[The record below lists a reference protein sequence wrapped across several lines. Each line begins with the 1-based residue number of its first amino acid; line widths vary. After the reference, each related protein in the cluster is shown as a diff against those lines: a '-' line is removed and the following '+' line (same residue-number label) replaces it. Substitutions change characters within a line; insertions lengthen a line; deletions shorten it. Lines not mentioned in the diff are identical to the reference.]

1 MTAVSPAVELLEP
14 RADVLHLA
22 PAFGVYVHI
31 PYCISR
37 CPYCDF
43 NTYVGIEDT
52 APEYVDALLR
62 EARSWAVRAGTREA
76 GSIFVGGGTP
86 SLLDPSLM
94 RKLLDGLRA
103 TFLVNRDAEIT
114 IEANPETVDV
124 ERLRGFRGAGVNRI
138 SFGAQSFRPDV
149 LATLGRAHTAE
160 RTEAAVREARA
171 AGFDNLNLD
180 LIYGTPGE
188 SFEDW
193 RMSLERA
200 IALGPEHLS
209 AYALTI
215 EEGTAFGAAVASGRM
230 PAPDDD
236 DMAAKYE
243 LALDLLAEAGY
254 EHYEISNWAKPGRA
268 CRHNLVYWTQGEYA
282 GLGAGAHGHLDAA
295 RVWNEKVP
303 RTYIE
308 RAPYAQAGEER
319 LAEAARHDEW
329 LQLRL
334 RLIAGL
340 DVAHASVK
348 LGRDLSPSIADLEQA
363 GLVTR
368 GGGVARL
375 TRRGL
380 LLQSEVAL
388 RLT

>member
-1 MTAVSPAVELLEP
+1 MTAVSPVVDSLEP
-14 RADVLHLA
+14 RADVVHLA
-22 PAFGVYVHI
+22 PAFGIYVHI

-62 EARSWAVRAGTREA
+62 EAGAWAERAGAREA
-76 GSIFVGGGTP
+76 GSIFIGGGTP
-86 SLLDPSLM
+86 SLLDPTLM

-103 TFLVNRDAEIT
+103 TFPVSSAAEIT

-124 ERLRGFRGAGVNRI
+124 ERLSGFRAAGVNRI
-138 SFGAQSFRPDV
+138 SFGAQSFRADV

-160 RTEAAVREARA
+160 RTEVAVREARE

-188 SFEDW
+188 SFDDW
-193 RMSLERA
+193 RMSMEKA
-200 IALGPEHLS
+200 IALEPEHIS

-215 EEGTAFGAAVASGRM
+215 EEGTAFGADVASGRM

-236 DMAAKYE
+236 DQAAKYE
-243 LALDLLAEAGY
+243 LALGLLAAAGY

-268 CRHNLVYWTQGEYA
+268 CRHNLLYWNQGEYA

-295 RVWNEKVP
+295 RVWNEKAP

-308 RAPYAQAGEER
+308 RAPDARAGEER

-334 RLIAGL
+334 RLVAGL
-340 DVAHASVK
+340 DIDEASRRT
-348 LGRDLSPSIADLEQA
+348 GRDLSPALEHLERA
-363 GLVTR
+363 GLVALAN
-368 GGGVARL
+368 GVAKL

-388 RLT
+388 RMT

>member
-1 MTAVSPAVELLEP
+1 MTPLTGTTERLEP
-14 RADVLHLA
+14 RADVAQLA

-52 APEYVDALLR
+52 APDYVDALLR
-62 EARSWAVRAGTREA
+62 EAAAHPRREA

-94 RKLLDGLRA
+94 RRLLGGLRSS
-103 TFLVNRDAEIT
+103 FDVRPDAEVT

-124 ERLRGFRGAGVNRI
+124 DRLRAFRDAGVNRI
-138 SFGAQSFRPDV
+138 SFGAQSFAPHV

-160 RTEAAVREARA
+160 RTGQAVGEARK

-188 SFEDW
+188 TLDDW
-193 RMSLERA
+193 RVSIERT
-200 IALGPEHLS
+200 IALEPEHVS

-215 EEGTAFGAAVASGRM
+215 EVGTQFGADVASGRM
-230 PAPDDD
+230 PAPGDDD
-236 DMAAKYE
+236 QAEKYE
-243 LALDLLAEAGY
+243 LALDLLAAAGY
-254 EHYEISNWAKPGRA
+254 EHYEISNWAKPSRA

-282 GLGAGAHGHLDAA
+282 GLGAGAHGHRDAV
-295 RVWNEKVP
+295 RSWNEKAP

-308 RAPYAQAGEER
+308 RAPDARAGEER
-319 LAEAARHDEW
+319 LDERTRLEERVMLRMRLVGGLSFGEARALLGDGVN
-329 LQLRL
+329 LVAGRL
-334 RLIAGL
+334 VRDGLLVPDQERL
-340 DVAHASVK
+340 V
-348 LGRDLSPSIADLEQA
+348 PTQ
-363 GLVTR
+363 
-368 GGGVARL
+368 
-375 TRRGL
+375 RGL
-380 LLQSEVAL
+380 LLLNEIVAAL
-388 RLT
+388 LGD